1 MKEKKKELKNQK
13 IKKSWKN
20 RKNPFIDFS
29 EIIDDVYVNLED
41 YNLVKKR
48 KVLMVYY
55 YMIADVEANKKI
67 SPIVTDLLL
76 SWRKFNISF
85 VFISQSCF
93 KVLKTIRLNASHIF
107 IMKISSKTEL
117 RQIAPNHLSNICF
130 KDFMNLYK
138 D

>member
-1 MKEKKKELKNQK
+1 MKVSITFNEREKEGVKKSKNQK
-13 IKKSWKN
+13 VMKN

-67 SPIVTDLLL
+67 SPIVTELLL
-76 SWRKFNISF
+76 S
-85 VFISQSCF
+85 
-93 KVLKTIRLNASHIF
+93 
-107 IMKISSKTEL
+107 
-117 RQIAPNHLSNICF
+117 
-130 KDFMNLYK
+130 
-138 D
+138 